1 MALFNLNGLV
11 VIEKAGAESKAIEKG
26 LGRNG
31 WGLGRGGRRE
41 RDRETER
48 ERETDRERQTERE
61 RETDRE
67 RQTERD
73 VKPPALPKFH
83 FLL

>member
-1 MALFNLNGLV
+1 MGEV
-11 VIEKAGAESKAIEKG
+11 WVGEG
-26 LGRNG
+26 
-31 WGLGRGGRRE
+31 GGRETE
-41 RDRETER
+41 RQRETER

-83 FLL
+83 FFTMILSEVATTIAFVLSQRF